1 MKQAGGRS
9 LEPGAGLSLEFPQL
23 LRRQSS
29 APLLPLRASWSSRG
43 PPGPQTE
50 AMRAT
55 MFSGPLR
62 LIEAVRTF
70 PNGLSREEEDRGG
83 AEGEGCGGCEG

>member
-9 LEPGAGLSLEFPQL
+9 LEPGAGLSLEFPVVGPCCYPSEQ
-23 LRRQSS
+23 
-29 APLLPLRASWSSRG
+29 AG
-43 PPGPQTE
+43 PPGGLPGLQTE
-50 AMRAT
+50 EMRAT